1 MRKLTEAERE
11 ANGGNLCRDP
21 YHTGD
26 PHVAKVE
33 LDHIKEITD
42 GGAPFDPANL
52 IFRCL
57 TCHRQKTAAAA
68 RKRFVLANL
77 R

>member
-11 ANGGNLCRDP
+11 LNGGNICRDQ
-21 YHTGD
+21 YHDGD
-26 PHVAKVE
+26 RHVAKVE

-52 IFRCL
+52 MLRCRS
-57 TCHRQKTAAAA
+57 CHKVKTNAAR